1 MTDRILIFSD
11 HTGSERFFL
20 RFAGTADEF
29 QIWLERWADRLRTRC
44 GLGHHHVGTLW
55 VTPKAISCRTSF
67 HFTI

>member
-29 QIWLERWADRLRTRC
+29 QIWLERWADPSKRDTD
-44 GLGHHHVGTLW
+44 W
-55 VTPKAISCRTSF
+55 VTITWEHCG
-67 HFTI
+67 

>member
-29 QIWLERWADRLRTRC
+29 QIWLERWADRSERDADWATITCFRC
-44 GLGHHHVGTLW
+44 NDSGLTL
-55 VTPKAISCRTSF
+55 KRI
-67 HFTI
+67 